1 MKKRLFFNDLIDKK
15 INEICDW
22 KQNDEKGKKKK
33 SYIKSVIKEND
44 NILVITEKDAKEILD
59 TYEDTWPC
67 LNIRKSIWRI
77 VVIIRDVTA
86 AFIST
91 KIFENGCILV
101 IVLNCFA
108 MMTDDPT
115 ALVRPPFFDLLDNI
129 FLAAYTFEMVS
140 KIIGLG
146 FLIGENAYLKDPWN
160 MLDLFIVGSAYVTLF
175 SDSPGA
181 DDSKNIE
188 VGDIEVSSSF
198 DLKALR
204 VFRVLRPLKTISNI

>member
-15 INEICDW
+15 IKAICDW
-22 KQNDEKGKKKK
+22 RQNDEKGKKKK
-33 SYIKSVIKEND
+33 SYIKSVINEND
-44 NILVITEKDAKEILD
+44 NILVITEKDAMEIVD

-67 LNIRKSIWRI
+67 LNLRRFIWR
-77 VVIIRDVTA
+77 VFVIIRDVTA

-115 ALVRPPFFDLLDNI
+115 ALVRSPIFDLTDNV
-129 FLAAYTFEMVS
+129 FLAAYTFEMFS

-146 FLIGENAYLKDPWN
+146 FFIGENAYLKDPWN
-160 MLDLFIVGSAYVTLF
+160 MLDLLIVGSAYMTLF
-175 SDSPGA
+175 GDSSSA
-181 DDSKNIE
+181 LDTASNE
-188 VGDIEVSSSF
+188 VGD
-198 DLKALR
+198 
-204 VFRVLRPLKTISNI
+204 